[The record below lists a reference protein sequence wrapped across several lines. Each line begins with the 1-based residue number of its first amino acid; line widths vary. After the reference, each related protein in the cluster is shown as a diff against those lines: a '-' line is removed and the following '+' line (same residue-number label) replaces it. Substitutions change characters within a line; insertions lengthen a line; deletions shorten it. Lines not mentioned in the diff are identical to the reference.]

1 MTLNRPSRRPGWR
14 IRDIARGTIVVL
26 AVYALCKLMYAAH
39 TLIFVAFLGLLLGL
53 AVSSGVDRLE
63 RWRVP
68 RALGAGLIVV
78 GAVALLAGMGA
89 WTGPTIR
96 TQSRD
101 LRERLPDALA
111 RLDHWIGKQQG
122 GLIGSVLPSQPD
134 STELAPESSQN
145 ADNIAA
151 IDRQGSDSL
160 SNLKAIKQRFLG
172 RMSGASR
179 YVLPVIHSTVA
190 AVSGVVLV
198 LFLAIYIGASPATYR
213 RGILAL
219 IPRRAQARWEQVL
232 TAVAAALRRWLITQL
247 VAMVA
252 IGAVTTAALL
262 VLNVRA
268 ALPLGILA
276 GLLEFVPTVGPIL
289 SAIPSVAMAFV
300 DSPEK
305 AAIVAVA
312 YVGIQFLENHLLIP
326 LLMKEGVDIPPVLT
340 ILTQATM
347 AIAFGV
353 MGLFIAVPLLVLAM
367 VLVRMLYVE
376 DVLGKATPPRFAGH
390 PQSPPP
396 PPPSD
401 QTR

>member
-14 IRDIARGTIVVL
+14 TRDIARGTIVVL
-26 AVYALCKLMYAAH
+26 AVYALCRLMYAAH

-151 IDRQGSDSL
+151 IVRQGSDSL
-160 SNLKAIKQRFLG
+160 SNLKAIKQRVLG

-376 DVLGKATPPRFAGH
+376 DVLGKTTPPRFAGH